1 MTRAQMSST
10 SGENGDQDPITQWLA
25 AVQSGDASA
34 KEVLFRAVYDHLR
47 LLAHAQRRRWNG
59 NNTIGTTA
67 LISEAYLKL
76 ATPRGFDT
84 RAHFFATASKAMRQ
98 ILVSYAE
105 QQNAARRG
113 GEQLHVAID
122 DVSLS
127 AGRSADELLDIE
139 RLLQELEAD
148 DPRRGMIVE
157 CRLFGG
163 MTIAETAAALGI
175 SPATVKREWRLCTA
189 WLTQGLTER

>member
-1 MTRAQMSST
+1 MARVPMGDISNSN
-10 SGENGDQDPITQWLA
+10 GEQDPITQWLA
-25 AVQSGDASA
+25 AVEGGDASA
-34 KEVLFRAVYDHLR
+34 KEALFRAVYDHLR

-59 NNTIGTTA
+59 NNTMGTTA
-67 LISEAYLKL
+67 LINEAYLKL

-105 QQNAARRG
+105 KQNAERRG
-113 GEQLHVAID
+113 GEKLHLSID

-127 AGRSADELLDIE
+127 SGRSADELLDIE
-139 RLLQELEAD
+139 RLLLQLEAD

-163 MTIAETAAALGI
+163 MTIAETAAALGV

-189 WLTQGLTER
+189 WLTQGLTR